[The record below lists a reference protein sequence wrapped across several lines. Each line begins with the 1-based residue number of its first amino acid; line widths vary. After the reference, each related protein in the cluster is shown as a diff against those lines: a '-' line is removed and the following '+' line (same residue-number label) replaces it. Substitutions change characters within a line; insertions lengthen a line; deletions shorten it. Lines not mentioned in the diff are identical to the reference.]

1 MENLLTSH
9 NCPHRF
15 EIMTLIEMTGDAN
28 G

>member
-15 EIMTLIEMTGDAN
+15 EIMTLFEMIGEAN